1 MKVHLA
7 VGIALGAVAAAAL
20 GARPAAAAD
29 NVFGTTGLITIPTA
43 HVLDPREAELHV
55 HDAQDFLSYGASL
68 GVFRG
73 LEVGATLIKGDAI
86 RVVNAKGQTVGF
98 IPRNALGLNGKQE
111 VLINAKY
118 EALHEHTFV
127 PAVAV
132 GVTDLFSADR
142 PGTSFYA
149 VASKTLIRATP
160 LNKLSVTAH
169 AGWGTGFYAEQFF
182 LGAEVGL
189 GYPFTMASFG
199 LPLSLIADMSADH
212 KVSAGARV
220 RLPAGFGIEAD
231 WIREKTFG
239 GAVNFRHGF

>member
-1 MKVHLA
+1 MRGHLA
-7 VGIALGAVAAAAL
+7 VGIALAAVAMI
-20 GARPAAAAD
+20 ARPAAAAD
-29 NVFGTTGLITIPTA
+29 NIFGTTGLITIPTA

-55 HDAQDFLSYGASL
+55 HPAEDFLSYGASL

-73 LEVGATLIKGDAI
+73 LEVGATLLKGDFL
-86 RVVNAKGQTVGF
+86 RVVNG
-98 IPRNALGLNGKQE
+98 NGKTVALIPDNSLGASGEQE

-118 EALHEHTFV
+118 EALHEHAFV

-132 GVTDLFSADR
+132 GVTDLFSTEPA
-142 PGTSFYA
+142 GTSFYA

-169 AGWGTGFYAEQFF
+169 AGWGTGFYEEEFF

-189 GYPFTMASFG
+189 GFPFTMASFG

-220 RLPAGFGIEAD
+220 RLPAGFGIEAN
-231 WIREKTFG
+231 WIREKSFG
-239 GAVNFRHGF
+239 GAVNFKHGF